1 MSQTYQYIAP
11 SVKEVTKMMRNKDVV
26 LIRVSR
32 VLSLVIGGGIL
43 SYISILR
50 KSIWS
55 VLTVAQRLR
64 LSISKCWSIR

>member
-1 MSQTYQYIAP
+1 
-11 SVKEVTKMMRNKDVV
+11 MMRNKDVV

-50 KSIWS
+50 RSIWS
-55 VLTVAQRLR
+55 ALTVAQRLR
-64 LSISKCWSIR
+64 LSIFRYLLIR